1 LENFTNLL
9 KPHKIGKFWKMLG
22 HGFFLGGIF
31 PLGNKKNGNSNPTKY
46 IFGKNPTKLPK
57 FWRKKT
63 LNLPYLDNKF

>member
-1 LENFTNLL
+1 
-9 KPHKIGKFWKMLG
+9 MLG